1 MEHPITECIT
11 GVDLVREMVH
21 VAAGHPLSLT
31 QDDVGINGWAVESRV
46 SDPEQFLPSIGF
58 LSRYIEPQ
66 GMSNVRLPLCMC
78 VSCRHGVLLCRSA
91 LTLASCQLADSKGLV

>member
-11 GVDLVREMVH
+11 VVDLVREMVH

-46 SDPEQFLPSIGF
+46 YAE
-58 LSRYIEPQ
+58 
-66 GMSNVRLPLCMC
+66 
-78 VSCRHGVLLCRSA
+78 VSSVIHPHHT
-91 LTLASCQLADSKGLV
+91 TLYR

>member
-1 MEHPITECIT
+1 VEHPITECIT

-78 VSCRHGVLLCRSA
+78 VLA
-91 LTLASCQLADSKGLV
+91 LAVMECHCAGPHWRWPIASWLIARD